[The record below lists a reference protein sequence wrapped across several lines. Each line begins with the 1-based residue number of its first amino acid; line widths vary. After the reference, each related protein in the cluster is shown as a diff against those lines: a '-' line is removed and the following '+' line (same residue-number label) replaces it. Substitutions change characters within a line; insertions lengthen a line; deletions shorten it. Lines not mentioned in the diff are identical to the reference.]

1 MRKKDLMSAMVV
13 VEGSGK
19 NGLVNALKEAMA
31 NAVVLNFSAQRAH
44 WNVTGPD
51 FFQYH
56 ALFAEIYEDIYG
68 SIDPL
73 AENIRKMR
81 SFPPSLGEMISL
93 ASISDDTKVTGARE
107 LASDLMLKNSG
118 MIQLLKDVFTVADDA
133 NEQGIADFIAG
144 RIDMHEKWDWQLRSS
159 LG

>member
-1 MRKKDLMSAMVV
+1 MPKKDLMAAMIVM
-13 VEGSGK
+13 EGSGK
-19 NGLVNALKEAMA
+19 SKIANALKEAMA

-51 FFQYH
+51 FYQYH
-56 ALFAEIYEDIYG
+56 ALFAEIYEDIHG

-81 SFPPSLGEMISL
+81 SFPPSLGEMMSL

-107 LASDLMLKNSG
+107 LASDLMMKNAG
-118 MIQLLKDVFTVADDA
+118 MIQLLKDVFTVAEDT
-133 NEQGIADFIAG
+133 NEQGVADFIAG

>member
-1 MRKKDLMSAMVV
+1 MPKKDLMAAMIVMQ
-13 VEGSGK
+13 GSEK
-19 NGLVNALKEAMA
+19 SKVVNAMKEAMA

-51 FFQYH
+51 FYQYH
-56 ALFAEIYEDIYG
+56 ALFAEIYEDIHG
-68 SIDPL
+68 SIDPF

-81 SFPPSLGEMISL
+81 AFPPSLGEMMSL
-93 ASISDDTKVTGARE
+93 ASISDDTKVTGARD
-107 LASDLMLKNSG
+107 LASDLMMKNAG
-118 MIQLLKDVFTVADDA
+118 MVQLLKDVFTVAEDS

>member
-1 MRKKDLMSAMVV
+1 MRKKDLMSAIIMM
-13 VEGSGK
+13 EGSGEGK
-19 NGLVNALKEAMA
+19 LVSALKEAMA
-31 NAVVLNFSAQRAH
+31 NAVVLYFTAHRAH

-68 SIDPL
+68 SIDPF

-81 SFPPSLGEMISL
+81 AFPPSLGEMMSL